1 MKILSLIII
10 SMMKIS
16 GYMENKMGR
25 KKQKNKKNY
34 LGVGL
39 IIIIL
44 CLAIFAYFLSKPKY
58 STNEFYEVIK
68 KDEEVK
74 EFIDSLQKKGKSE
87 VEITKTELTRK
98 DILIEQYGPYKN
110 EYKDL
115 PLDREEIYKVKLITE
130 KREMVAI
137 VDMQSKEVLS
147 SYGILNIRIQ

>member
-1 MKILSLIII
+1 
-10 SMMKIS
+10 
-16 GYMENKMGR
+16 MGR

-34 LGVGL
+34 LWVAL

-58 STNEFYEVIK
+58 STSEFYEVIK
-68 KDEEVK
+68 KDEEVR

-110 EYKDL
+110 EYKEL
-115 PLDREEIYKVKLITE
+115 PLDREEIYKVDLITE
-130 KREMVAI
+130 KREMVVI

-147 SYGILNIRIQ
+147 SYGILNIQIK